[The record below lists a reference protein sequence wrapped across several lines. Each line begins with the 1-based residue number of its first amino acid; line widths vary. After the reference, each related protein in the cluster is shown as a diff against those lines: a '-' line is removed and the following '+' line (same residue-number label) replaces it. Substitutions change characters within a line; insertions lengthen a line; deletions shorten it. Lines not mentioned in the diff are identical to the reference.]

1 MSSKKLLGPTPYL
14 MICKCQFTIWICCLA
29 VEISGAPCTGEVVSL
44 FAKKT
49 GNCFNLFWNASV
61 QKRFDNVNL
70 SGRTLT
76 SHCL

>member
-14 MICKCQFTIWICCLA
+14 MICKCQFTIWLCSLA
-29 VEISGAPCTGEVVSL
+29 VEISGAPCTGEVVNL

-61 QKRFDNVNL
+61 QKA
-70 SGRTLT
+70 LT
-76 SHCL
+76 M